1 MPDSTTASTDAS
13 ARAAALAARAE
24 GLRRAQVEVQELT
37 VREVGV
43 MAKTAAQ
50 FFDTLP
56 LVELTPSLMPHTVNR
71 LHRIRHRIVQ
81 RTIEETETGMVI
93 RALLLG
99 KDGALRLFTARSA
112 DSRDLL
118 QILEPGRVVP
128 AGVTRDVV
136 AWSPLL
142 RVDGFRPFEILD
154 RLSGSLDVVEEQ
166 LAAAEER
173 VQVQKAAL
181 VSGNIKALMPPPVVV
196 QQRIETLRA
205 AIARA
210 PALPMERAALPSRA
224 ASLTRDDREE
234 AALRGL
240 PMAAAAPRAAVDTP
254 AVADEAEEWDEPA
267 APRGGRPPLGA
278 VGNDRV
284 VK

>member
-1 MPDSTTASTDAS
+1 MPQTTSAQHTDAS
-13 ARAAALAARAE
+13 ARAAALASRAE

-99 KDGALRLFTARSA
+99 RDGALRLFTARSA

-154 RLSGSLDVVEEQ
+154 KLSGSLDVVEEQ

-181 VSGNIKALMPPPVVV
+181 VSGNIKALMPSPVVV
-196 QQRIETLRA
+196 QQRLASIAA
-205 AIARA
+205 AITRAPEPAVPARA
-210 PALPMERAALPSRA
+210 LARGVSPAPAAADVREDAPRLDDAGPSEWEESA
-224 ASLTRDDREE
+224 A
-234 AALRGL
+234 ARGL
-240 PMAAAAPRAAVDTP
+240 
-254 AVADEAEEWDEPA
+254 
-267 APRGGRPPLGA
+267 PPLGA
-278 VGNDRV
+278 AGNDRV